1 MEEKKLNQSFADY
14 VHLLRWGPARH
25 ADPTRPRLKISRVAS
40 MLQIST
46 HKVRRLL
53 KQAGMYMGRK
63 RKIKMG
69 PQSKLKPHHI
79 EFLTRAATLQAWGAR
94 SLAERLVLFHR

>member
-1 MEEKKLNQSFADY
+1 MEETKLNQSFADY

-53 KQAGMYMGRK
+53 RQAGTQSGNK
-63 RKIKMG
+63 RKAKMG
-69 PQSKLKPHHI
+69 PQSKLKSQHV
-79 EFLTRAATLQAWGAR
+79 EFLTRPATLQAWGAR
-94 SLAERLVLFHR
+94 SLAERLVIFHR